1 MLIRA
6 YLSIL
11 SICQSDPDI
20 LLNEIVLTE
29 SVVRDC
35 LLALD
40 PNKASGPDNIPARI
54 LKLTADQVAPSACR
68 LFNLSLQLGV
78 MPTAWKEANITPAFK
93 NGIDACV
100 ENYRPISL
108 LCILSKV
115 LERCIYNHIINF
127 ISSLYQRNATW
138 LPTTEKLFYSTDSD
152 LS

>member
-1 MLIRA
+1 M
-6 YLSIL
+6 
-11 SICQSDPDI
+11 
-20 LLNEIVLTE
+20 LLNEIVLTD

-78 MPTAWKEANITPAFK
+78 MPTAWKEANITPVFK